1 MSPGLPWSRKED
13 LNMIL
18 MLIKLRLAFAGRLTA
33 LIFWTR
39 KGKK

>member
-1 MSPGLPWSRKED
+1 
-13 LNMIL
+13 MIL
-18 MLIKLRLAFAGRLTA
+18 LLVKLRLAFAGRLTA